1 MNRCIGLAATLLLS
15 TVRAQDS
22 QQFEVAVIRPA
33 LPTTVGSSFLRFEG
47 GRIKI
52 SNEPVKLLVRVA
64 YELQNAEIAG
74 GPPWLDTDRFDIEAK
89 TGRPEKPTMRE
100 LTVLV
105 QALLADRFHLKFRR
119 EKRDLTVY
127 ALVAGKGDP
136 KLKASGDGETPGMNT
151 HGGKGVSQVV
161 ATATSM
167 GLLAS
172 YVGNRLDRIVV
183 NKTGLTGAYD
193 FKLEW
198 APDELPD
205 STLPSLPTALNE
217 QLGLKLETQKSPVEV
232 MVIDSMDKPS
242 EN

>member
-1 MNRCIGLAATLLLS
+1 VTRFIALAAILLLS
-15 TVRAQDS
+15 TIRAQDS
-22 QQFEVAVIRPA
+22 RQFEFAVIRPA
-33 LPTTVGSSFLRFEG
+33 LPNAVGSSFLRFEG

-52 SNEPVKLLVRVA
+52 SNEPAKLLVRVA
-64 YELQNAEIAG
+64 YELQNAQIAG
-74 GPPWLDTDRFDIEAK
+74 GPPWLDTDRYDIEAK
-89 TGRPEKPTMRE
+89 TGSPEKPTMRE

-105 QALLADRFHLKFRR
+105 QDLLADRFHLKFHR
-119 EKRDLTVY
+119 EKRELTVY
-127 ALVAGKGDP
+127 ALVAGKGGP
-136 KLKASGDGETPGMNT
+136 KLKASGDGETSGMNT
-151 HGGKGVSQVV
+151 HGGKGASQVV

-183 NKTGLTGAYD
+183 DKTGLTGSYD

-198 APDELPD
+198 VPDELPD
-205 STLPSLPTALNE
+205 STLPSLPTALSE

-232 MVIDSMDKPS
+232 MVIDSMEKPS